1 MFQMTFLLQ
10 SVRWPLQANKLQDHC
25 EEPFFSNIVAGLLNS
40 HHIITI
46 TIYVSV
52 FQYTYCQCRISLSLF
67 QQLSVGGVRL

>member
-25 EEPFFSNIVAGLLNS
+25 EEPLFSNVLAGLLNS
-40 HHIITI
+40 HII

-52 FQYTYCQCRISLSLF
+52 FQYTYCQCRISLSLS